1 MTFNVSQVMGTFSLW
16 IQHRIADHLKSK
28 SDKTIPI
35 SECQKYN
42 DSNQNHE
49 DKVQAQ
55 STDEDLTEGI
65 DDTLINV
72 AEAQTKHFLKA
83 FVLSIPVISQSNK
96 LTSMIQ
102 HSDDSWNLFV
112 KLNIVNLLQ
121 WIMSNPLYCDDTE
134 VFDLLCEH
142 GDISISTITRWKN
155 NLPELIADMNSSES
169 SQGTKAKDY
178 TLLAFFTRS
187 AHNRRTQKS
196 ATTQETERDVKKK
209 KQQHPCRCVHIV
221 PSRLSDSKRNAS
233 HR

>member
-28 SDKTIPI
+28 SDKRLVPI

-55 STDEDLTEGI
+55 STDEDLSEGI
-65 DDTLINV
+65 DDTLINA

-83 FVLSIPVISQSNK
+83 FVLSIPVISIKQA
-96 LTSMIQ
+96 TSMIQ

-121 WIMSNPLYCDDTE
+121 WMM
-134 VFDLLCEH
+134 
-142 GDISISTITRWKN
+142 
-155 NLPELIADMNSSES
+155 A
-169 SQGTKAKDY
+169 
-178 TLLAFFTRS
+178 
-187 AHNRRTQKS
+187 AH
-196 ATTQETERDVKKK
+196 
-209 KQQHPCRCVHIV
+209 C
-221 PSRLSDSKRNAS
+221 L
-233 HR
+233 